1 MKSWMLIILL
11 AAVAIAPAVFFWY
24 SSQRIAASINFDATL
39 QAGDTF
45 NVKAC
50 KVVDGSRY
58 EMYLEDGQWIKACL
72 SVFAKDEAA
81 PVVSR
86 WLTSSFQ
93 PCPTVTLLKKVDDC
107 WIVDFQIT
115 MNSERISMNDLL
127 QKKEL
132 LLK

>member
-1 MKSWMLIILL
+1 MKSLMLIGLL

-24 SSQRIAASINFDATL
+24 TSQRIAVSIDFDATL

-58 EMYLEDGQWIKACL
+58 EMYLEDGQWIKASL

-86 WLTSSFQ
+86 WLANSF
-93 PCPTVTLLKKVDDC
+93 PPRPTVTLLKKVDDY
-107 WIVDFQIT
+107 WIVDFQVT
-115 MNSERISMNDLL
+115 LNGEKFSMNNLL
-127 QKKEL
+127 QKKDL